1 MFALFVTALFW
12 HPSLSTTAE
21 FLKPESILSEKPN
34 QVTLGLIMVN
44 IKKQSRTTEELFKE
58 RLDALVLSLT
68 HHSTVPI
75 LLIVVTDPGTL
86 SGVVHYGGL
95 GSHKGG
101 QNFDILGFSLQMVNI
116 FCTKKLSLSYFC
128 LCLW

>member
-1 MFALFVTALFW
+1 MLTLFVTALFW
-12 HPSLSTTAE
+12 LPSLSTTAE
-21 FLKPESILSEKPN
+21 FLKPESVVSEKPN

-75 LLIVVTDPGTL
+75 QLVVVTDAGTL
-86 SGVVHYGGL
+86 SGELQLLSAMVVLVVIMVDGGL
-95 GSHKGG
+95 GSHGSG
-101 QNFDILGFSLQMVNI
+101 HIGALGSHERGWTPWS
-116 FCTKKLSLSYFC
+116 CP
-128 LCLW
+128 

>member
-1 MFALFVTALFW
+1 MFTLFVTALFW
-12 HPSLSTTAE
+12 LPSLSTTAE
-21 FLKPESILSEKPN
+21 FLKPQSVLSEKPN

-75 LLIVVTDPGTL
+75 LLIVVTDSGTL
-86 SGVVHYGGL
+86 SGVVRYGGL
-95 GSHKGG
+95 GSHKVG
-101 QNFDILGFSLQMVNI
+101 QNYDILGFSLQMLSI
-116 FCTKKLSLSYFC
+116 FWTKKLSLCHLC

>member
-12 HPSLSTTAE
+12 LPSLSTTAE
-21 FLKPESILSEKPN
+21 FLKPQSVVSEKPN

-44 IKKQSRTTEELFKE
+44 IKKQSRTTGELFKE

-68 HHSTVPI
+68 HHSTVPV

-86 SGVVHYGGL
+86 SGVVRYDGL
-95 GSHKGG
+95 GSYGSGHKDG
-101 QNFDILGFSLQMVNI
+101 QNYDILGFSLPMLNV
-116 FCTKKLSLSYFC
+116 F
-128 LCLW
+128 